1 MIEPIN
7 SNNER
12 PLTIDQTIGRL
23 QHALRD
29 YIEATYH
36 VSDAGMVASRKA
48 LLDQPGVIH
57 QQPYIESTPR
67 YKPGIRFDELSGLPQ
82 AVRAFLTS
90 LAQKAAA
97 QRPLL
102 FDPPYTHQSSA
113 ITESLVNGK
122 SLIVMTG
129 TGSGKTESFLLPIL
143 GKLARE
149 ASERPEAFRTQN
161 GVRALILYPMNALVN
176 DQLGRLRLLFGDARV
191 GKQFEQWAQR
201 PIRFARYTSRTLYPG
216 VRTSKKDSKELKPIE
231 KYYIEHLLNSQDQAS
246 GTRLQSEKLVREL
259 KTRGKWPAKQ
269 DLAKWYGKSG
279 SRWFDE
285 KAGEFKRCVTLPGD
299 QELWTRHEVQA
310 APPDVLVTNYSML
323 EYMLMRPLERSIFDA
338 TRSWLASNPDE
349 KLLLVM
355 DEAHLY
361 RGAGGSEVALL
372 VRRLTE
378 RLEVSPDRIQAICTT
393 ASFGDYGY
401 APEFAAQLTG
411 KSPSDFVAI
420 TGQQLLRPNAAPG
433 SAADAALLSSIT
445 LASFYS
451 DDASVRNAE
460 AKKMTDYLGAAFDPG
475 NIEGS
480 LYGAMIDYPPIGKLI
495 NDTMGDAKPLNSLA
509 GAIFPGVPDEQA
521 SQALTVL
528 LALGSAARPSPDEA
542 GLLPCRVHSFFRG
555 LAGLWICMD
564 PDCPFKEL
572 GASPNA
578 GKLYSQPQ
586 DICDCGARVLE
597 LYTCRNC
604 GSLYGRAYTD
614 DLKMPSYLW
623 AEPGQQFHTASGL
636 LPKLESLDLLLEEP
650 NQLDELV
657 ESAEYDLVTGQ
668 LNPKTKG
675 TRWRTV
681 FIKSDRE
688 HPYKDDLEEY
698 ANDSNLGEFRPCGI
712 CGQTSAYNK
721 SSIQD
726 HQTKGDEPFQAL
738 VTRQIQIQPPSPE
751 AATEFAPL
759 RGRKVLIFSDS
770 RQMAARLAPNIQ
782 TYSTRDALRPL
793 ICEGFTYLN
802 ARKSVAATLSLDD
815 LYLAVLLSAKR
826 LGVRLRPELKAGERF
841 NDELLVGR
849 YVDQNPAGDE
859 LKLSQLMRRVASNA
873 PPESLF
879 INMLSAFTHRFYG
892 LEALALASLIEQD
905 ARRDDICALPPI
917 PGIAES
923 DEDKLRLA
931 RFWLRLWQRSGFWL
945 GKMPLG
951 WESERIKHNSGLFQA
966 AMKRIIPDKSK
977 RSTFE
982 KQWLPKLRD
991 LFCEKVSGQDKKY
1004 RLKGNEL
1011 TVEVGGMW
1019 AYCQVCQ
1026 TAQRPPLTGAVC
1038 INCGKAVPELID
1050 PNSHEVFVARKG
1062 YYRQSTV
1069 DALAT
1074 PPVPPI
1080 SLIAAEHTA
1089 QLGSAQAEDV
1099 FSKAEENELLFQ
1111 DVDLGKDDADQ
1122 SRPAIDVLS
1131 CTTTM
1136 EVGIDI
1142 GSLTGVSLRNLPP
1155 SRANYQQRAG
1165 RAGRRGNAV
1174 ATVTTFG
1181 SADSHDEH
1189 FFNNPAAMISGKVD
1203 DPRLNLDNEEI
1214 VRRHVT
1220 AYLLQ
1225 RYHQDRLPIYDP
1237 KDPNLPSNLFAV
1249 LGSVEDFKRADTR
1262 LNRGDFAAWLTQN
1275 ENHLKERVSA
1285 WIPSELNAIGRKR
1298 LLNGLVSDTLEQLD
1312 FALETDAEDNAMLRA
1327 NAELSDLERE
1337 KDDDKSSDK
1346 DEDLDDPRPSP
1357 LKMLDRLLYKGVL
1370 PRYAFPTDVATFHI
1384 FDRDRSSRFRPIFR
1398 FTPSQGLA
1406 VALSQ
1411 YAPGK
1416 EVWVSGKKYKSGA
1429 IYSEMH
1435 TERIEAWQSKQFYYE
1450 CSVCGY
1456 AEKKAISQGEN
1467 RETKDCPACGGV
1479 QTFGK
1484 ARYWMRPPGFAHP
1497 VADGEEISGEDQPAL
1512 SYATRAKLSA
1522 PTPPDHAAWKP
1533 VNHRIKM
1540 YHSKDHLLV
1549 TNRGPAEEGYD
1560 YCTICGLIQP
1570 SNSSDDT
1577 ISGTHRK
1584 PFPDEKD
1591 QMCPGNFTARGIVL
1605 GTDFITDVLLISVTV
1620 DRPFDLTPSY
1630 LATQIALRTLSEA
1643 VSKAASSLLEI
1654 EPSELQAE
1662 FRPAVTSL
1670 GAQGLQM
1677 ELYLYDTLSG
1687 GAGFAKQVEGL
1698 GMRVFEKAQELL
1710 KSCPGNCDRSCYRCL
1725 RSYKNKFDHEYLDRH
1740 VGSALL
1746 QYLLDDILPA
1756 WDSARLEASRNILF
1770 EDLKRHEEPGIRFL
1784 RNETVA
1790 LGINSSV
1797 IAPIA
1802 LESQGTVSA
1811 IIEVSGALTPSIAVD
1826 PSVADVAEFSTA
1838 TKVFLVEELTVR
1850 RNLPNATNNLC
1861 GRLRV

>member
-7 SNNER
+7 NADER

-36 VSDAGMVASRKA
+36 ISDPGLVEARKA
-48 LLDQPGVIH
+48 LLNQPGVIH

-67 YKPGIRFDELSGLPQ
+67 YRPGIRFDELEALPIV
-82 AVRAFLTS
+82 VREFLSS
-90 LAQKAAA
+90 LARKGSG

-113 ITESLVNGK
+113 IIESLVNGK

-143 GKLARE
+143 GKLASE
-149 ASERPEAFRTQN
+149 ASQKPDVFRTQN

-176 DQLGRLRLLFGDARV
+176 DQLGRLRLLFGDAKV

-216 VRTSKKDSKELKPIE
+216 VRTTKKDGQELKPIE
-231 KYYIEHLLNSQDQAS
+231 KYYIKHLLNSQD
-246 GTRLQSEKLVREL
+246 LQSSTKQQSERLVAEL
-259 KTRGKWPAKQ
+259 KARGKWPAKQ
-269 DLAKWYGKSG
+269 DLAKWYGKPG

-285 KAGEFKRCVTLPGD
+285 KAGQFKRCVTLPGD

-323 EYMLMRPLERSIFDA
+323 EYMLMRPLERTIFDA
-338 TRSWLASNPDE
+338 TRSWLAANPEE

-378 RLEVSPDRIQAICTT
+378 RLEISPDRIQAICTT
-393 ASFGDYGY
+393 ASFGDHRY

-411 KSPSDFVAI
+411 KSPQDFIAI
-420 TGQQLLRPNAAPG
+420 TGQQLLRPNAAVG
-433 SAADAALLSSIT
+433 TLADAQILSSIN
-445 LASFYS
+445 LGSFYS
-451 DDASVRNAE
+451 DDAAIRSAE
-460 AKKMTDYLGAAFDPG
+460 AKKMTEYLNAPFDDR

-480 LYGAMIDYPPIGKLI
+480 LYSAMIDYPPIGKLI
-495 NDTMGDAKPLNSLA
+495 NDTMGDAQPLNSLA
-509 GAIFPGVPDEQA
+509 SSIFVGVPDDLA
-521 SQALTVL
+521 SQALTAL
-528 LALGSAARPSPDEA
+528 LALGSAARPNPDEA

-564 PDCPFKEL
+564 PDCPFKGTE
-572 GASPNA
+572 GSPHA

-586 DICDCGARVLE
+586 DICECGARVLE

-604 GSLYGRAYTD
+604 GSMYARAYTD

-650 NQLDELV
+650 DQLDETI
-657 ESAEYDLVTGQ
+657 ESAEYDLITGQ
-668 LNPKTKG
+668 LNPATKG
-675 TRWRTV
+675 SRWRTV

-688 HPYKDDLEEY
+688 NPYQDDLEEY

-712 CGQTSAYNK
+712 CGQTSAYNRT
-721 SSIQD
+721 SIQD

-751 AATEFAPL
+751 KATEFAPL

-793 ICEGFTYLN
+793 ICEGFTYLKKYISI
-802 ARKSVAATLSLDD
+802 APTLSLDD

-841 NDELLVGR
+841 NDELLVSR
-849 YVDQNPAGDE
+849 YVDQNPDGDE
-859 LKLSQLMRRVASNA
+859 IKLTQLMRRVASNA

-879 INMLSAFTHRFYG
+879 INMLSAFTHRYYG

-905 ARRDDICALPPI
+905 ARREDILDLPPI
-917 PGIAES
+917 PGVAES

-951 WESERIKHNSGLFQA
+951 WEAERIKHNSGLFQKT
-966 AMKRIIPDKSK
+966 MKRILPDKAK
-977 RSTFE
+977 RATFE

-1011 TVEVGGMW
+1011 TVEVGGVW

-1026 TAQRPPLTGAVC
+1026 TAQRPPLNGAVC
-1038 INCGKAVPELID
+1038 INCGKTAPVVID
-1050 PNSHEVFVARKG
+1050 PNSDPVFVARKR
-1062 YYRQSTV
+1062 YYRESTMN
-1069 DALAT
+1069 ALAS
-1074 PPVPPI
+1074 PAIPPI

-1111 DVDLGKDDADQ
+1111 DVDLGKDDTDH

-1189 FFNNPAAMISGKVD
+1189 FFNHPAAMISGKVD

-1225 RYHQDRLPIYDP
+1225 RYHQDRIPVY
-1237 KDPNLPSNLFAV
+1237 DPNLPSNLFAV
-1249 LGSVEDFKRADTR
+1249 LGTVEDFKKIDSR
-1262 LNRGDFAAWLTQN
+1262 LNRQDFEVWLRHN
-1275 ENHLKERVSA
+1275 ENRLSERVAA
-1285 WIPSELNAIGRKR
+1285 WIPSELNSGARKR
-1298 LLNGLVSDTLEQLD
+1298 LLDGLLLDTLEHLD
-1312 FALETDAEDNAMLRA
+1312 FALETDAEDAAMLRA
-1327 NAELSDLERE
+1327 NAELSDQDE
-1337 KDDDKSSDK
+1337 

-1357 LKMLDRLLYKGVL
+1357 VKLLDRLLYKGVL

-1384 FDRDRSSRFRPIFR
+1384 FDRDRSTRFRPIFR

-1416 EVWVSGKKYKSGA
+1416 EVWVSGKQYKSGA
-1429 IYSEMH
+1429 IYSELH
-1435 TERIEAWQSKQFYYE
+1435 SERVEAWQNKQFYYE

-1497 VADGEEISGEDQPAL
+1497 IAEGEEISGDDQPAL

-1533 VNHRIKM
+1533 VNPRIKM

-1577 ISGTHRK
+1577 IAGTHRK
-1584 PFPDEKD
+1584 PYPDEKAP
-1591 QMCPGNFTARGIVL
+1591 MCPGNYTARGIVL
-1605 GTDFITDVLLISVTV
+1605 GTDFITDVLLVSVTV
-1620 DRPFDLTPSY
+1620 ERPFDLTPSY
-1630 LATQIALRTLSEA
+1630 LATQIALRTLCEA
-1643 VSKAASSLLEI
+1643 VSKAASTLLEI

-1698 GMRVFEKAQELL
+1698 GRTLFEKAQDILEA
-1710 KSCPGNCDRSCYRCL
+1710 CPGNCDRSCYRCL

-1740 VGSALL
+1740 VGATLL
-1746 QYLLDDILPA
+1746 QYLLDDTLPV
-1756 WDSARLEASRNILF
+1756 WDNARVEVSREILF
-1770 EDLKRHEEPGIRFL
+1770 EDLRRHEQPGIRFL
-1784 RNETVA
+1784 RNVA
-1790 LGINSSV
+1790 VSLGTQTV

-1802 LESQGTVSA
+1802 LESHGAVKA
-1811 IIEVSGALTPSIAVD
+1811 LIEVSGALTPSVAVNS
-1826 PSVADVAEFSTA
+1826 SVAEVAEFSTS
-1838 TKVFLVEELTVR
+1838 TKVLLVEELTVR

-1861 GRLRV
+1861 ERLRI

>member
-1 MIEPIN
+1 M
-7 SNNER
+7 
-12 PLTIDQTIGRL
+12 
-23 QHALRD
+23 
-29 YIEATYH
+29 
-36 VSDAGMVASRKA
+36 
-48 LLDQPGVIH
+48 
-57 QQPYIESTPR
+57 
-67 YKPGIRFDELSGLPQ
+67 
-82 AVRAFLTS
+82 
-90 LAQKAAA
+90 
-97 QRPLL
+97 
-102 FDPPYTHQSSA
+102 QS
-113 ITESLVNGK
+113 
-122 SLIVMTG
+122 
-129 TGSGKTESFLLPIL
+129 
-143 GKLARE
+143 
-149 ASERPEAFRTQN
+149 
-161 GVRALILYPMNALVN
+161 
-176 DQLGRLRLLFGDARV
+176 
-191 GKQFEQWAQR
+191 
-201 PIRFARYTSRTLYPG
+201 
-216 VRTSKKDSKELKPIE
+216 
-231 KYYIEHLLNSQDQAS
+231 
-246 GTRLQSEKLVREL
+246 
-259 KTRGKWPAKQ
+259 RGKWPAKP
-269 DLAKWYGKSG
+269 DLAGWYGKPG

-285 KAGEFKRCVTLPGD
+285 KADEFKRCVTLPQD
-299 QELWTRHEVQA
+299 SELWTRHEVQA

-323 EYMLMRPLERSIFDA
+323 EYMLMRPLERNIFDD
-338 TRSWLASNPDE
+338 TRDWLKVNPTE
-349 KLLLVM
+349 KLMLVM

-372 VRRLTE
+372 IRRLTE
-378 RLEVSPDRIQAICTT
+378 RLEISPDRVQAICTT
-393 ASFGDYGY
+393 ASFGDRVY

-411 KSPSDFVAI
+411 KSPSDFEPI
-420 TGQQLLRPNAAPG
+420 EGQRLLRPNAGTG
-433 SAADAALLSSIT
+433 SLGDATFLASID

-451 DDASVRNAE
+451 DDAAIRAAE
-460 AKKMTDYLGAAFDPG
+460 AKKMTDYLNASFDG
-475 NIEGS
+475 DNIEGS
-480 LYGAMIDYPPIGKLI
+480 LYSAMSGFPPIGKLI
-495 NDTMGDAKPLNSLA
+495 NDTMGDAKPLNTLA
-509 GAIFPGVPDEQA
+509 QTIFAGVPDELA
-521 SQALTVL
+521 SSALTAL

-564 PDCPFKEL
+564 PNCQVKGSE
-572 GASPNA
+572 ASHNA
-578 GKLYSQPQ
+578 GKLFSQPQ
-586 DICDCGARVLE
+586 EICDCGARVLE

-614 DLKMPSYLW
+614 DLKLPSYLW
-623 AEPGQQFHTASGL
+623 SEPGQQFQTASGL

-650 NQLDELV
+650 AELNEMV
-657 ESAEYDLVTGQ
+657 ESAEYDLITGQ

-675 TRWRTV
+675 SRWRTV

-688 HPYKDDLEEY
+688 TPYTDDLEEY
-698 ANDSNLGEFRPCGI
+698 TNDSNLGEFRPCGI
-712 CGQTSAYNK
+712 CGQTSAFNK
-721 SSIQD
+721 TSVQD

-738 VTRQIQIQPPSPE
+738 VTRQIQIQPPSP
-751 AATEFAPL
+751 ATATEFAPL

-793 ICEGFTYLN
+793 ICEGFTYLKGR
-802 ARKSVAATLSLDD
+802 ASVAATLSLDD

-826 LGVRLRPELKAGERF
+826 LGVRIRPELKAGERF
-841 NDELLVGR
+841 NDELLVSR
-849 YVDQNPAGDE
+849 YVDETPNDE
-859 LKLSQLMRRVASNA
+859 IKLSQLMRRVASNA

-879 INMLSAFTHRFYG
+879 INLLSAFTHRFYG
-892 LEALALASLIEQD
+892 LEALALASLVEQD
-905 ARRDDICALPPI
+905 ARRDDIYLLPSI
-917 PGIAES
+917 PGVAETN
-923 DEDKLRLA
+923 EDKLRLA

-951 WESERIKHNSGLFQA
+951 WESERIKHNSGLFQK
-966 AMKRIIPDKSK
+966 AMKRILPDKSN
-977 RSTFE
+977 RAAFE
-982 KQWLPKLRD
+982 KHWLPQLRN
-991 LFCEKVSGQDKKY
+991 LFCEKVSGANNKY

-1011 TVEVGGMW
+1011 TVEVGGPW
-1019 AYCQVCQ
+1019 AYCQICQ
-1026 TAQRPPLTGAVC
+1026 TAQRPPLNGAVC
-1038 INCGKAVPELID
+1038 INCGKIAPAIID
-1050 PNSHEVFVARKG
+1050 PDSDSVFVARKG

-1069 DALAT
+1069 NALAS

-1099 FSKAEENELLFQ
+1099 FSKSEENELLFQ
-1111 DVDLGKDDADQ
+1111 DVDLGKDDADH

-1181 SADSHDEH
+1181 STDSHDEH

-1214 VRRHVT
+1214 VRRHIT

-1225 RYHQDRLPIYDP
+1225 RYHQDRLPVYDP
-1237 KDPNLPSNLFAV
+1237 KDPNLKSDLFAV
-1249 LGSVEDFKRADTR
+1249 LGTVGDFKRDDTP
-1262 LNRGDFAAWLTQN
+1262 LNMNDLASWLTTN
-1275 ENHLKERVSA
+1275 EAALKERIGA
-1285 WIPSELNAIGRKR
+1285 WMPSELNAASRQR
-1298 LLNGLVSDTLEQLD
+1298 LLDDLLQETLDQIKA
-1312 FALETDAEDNAMLRA
+1312 ALETDDEDAAMLRA
-1327 NAELSDLERE
+1327 NAELEENGR
-1337 KDDDKSSDK
+1337 
-1346 DEDLDDPRPSP
+1346 DEDEDADLPDPSP
-1357 LKMLDRLLYKGVL
+1357 IKLLDRLLYKGVL

-1384 FDRDRSSRFRPIFR
+1384 FDRDRSSRFRPIFK

-1416 EVWVSGKKYKSGA
+1416 EVWVSGKQYRSGA

-1435 TERIEAWQSKQFYYE
+1435 SDRIEAWQNRQFYYE
-1450 CSVCGY
+1450 CSICGY

-1497 VADGEEISGEDQPAL
+1497 VSEGEEISGEDQPAL

-1522 PTPPDHAAWKP
+1522 PTPPDHAAWKA

-1540 YHSKDHLLV
+1540 YHAKDHLLV

-1560 YCTICGLIQP
+1560 YCTLCGLIQP
-1570 SNSSDDT
+1570 SNSSGET
-1577 ISGTHRK
+1577 IAGTHRK
-1584 PFPDEKD
+1584 PYPDEKD
-1591 QMCPGNFTARGIVL
+1591 PMCPGNYVARGIVL
-1605 GTDFITDVLLISVTV
+1605 GTDFITDVLLISITV

-1630 LATQIALRTLSEA
+1630 LATQIALRTLCEA
-1643 VSKAASSLLEI
+1643 ISKAASTLLEI

-1698 GMRVFEKAQELL
+1698 GMAVFEKAKDILQT
-1710 KSCPGNCDRSCYRCL
+1710 CPGNCDRSCYRCL

-1740 VGSALL
+1740 VGAALL
-1746 QYLLDDILPA
+1746 QYLLDDTLPA
-1756 WDSARLEASRNILF
+1756 WDNARVEASRKILY
-1770 EDLKRHEEPGIRFL
+1770 EDLKRHEGAGVRFV
-1784 RNETVA
+1784 RNESVSLGGSLTVT
-1790 LGINSSV
+1790 
-1797 IAPIA
+1797 APIA
-1802 LESQGTVSA
+1802 LESQGSIKA
-1811 IIEVSGALTPSIAVD
+1811 LIEVSGALTPSVAID
-1826 PSVADVAEFSTA
+1826 SSVADVAEFSTN
-1838 TKVFLVEELTVR
+1838 TKVLLVEELTVR
-1850 RNLPNATNNLC
+1850 RNLPNATNKLC
-1861 GRLRV
+1861 ERLRI